1 MVSGGF
7 PKDLKEEETAA
18 FALRKANKQA
28 LKQLSLL
35 AERKTIS
42 DFDTNIPLTP
52 LEQAKQ
58 DEANK
63 FGGGLI
69 LPKGKKNERKII

>member
-1 MVSGGF
+1 MVSGGV
-7 PKDLKEEETAA
+7 PKELSEEETAA
-18 FALRKANKQA
+18 YALRKANKQA

-42 DFDTNIPLTP
+42 DFD
-52 LEQAKQ
+52 AKQ

-69 LPKGKKNERKII
+69 LPKSKKNERKII